1 MRGEKRVNILR
12 MWRNWQTRRFQ
23 VPVGDRMGSNP
34 FIRTTSVGDSRPLS
48 PTLLFCEQK
57 KGFERSGSRK
67 INATFCFYGNFATE
81 QPTERLFAE
90 PA

>member
-34 FIRTTSVGDSRPLS
+34 FIRTKKTRQDDFV
-48 PTLLFCEQK
+48 LFC
-57 KGFERSGSRK
+57 F
-67 INATFCFYGNFATE
+67 F
-81 QPTERLFAE
+81 LFKNTRRDLNG
-90 PA
+90 